1 MKKNILMICSWLDVE
16 GVAGSFFWEQAG
28 FMQDDFN
35 FTLCFFKKKYV
46 GPTSLI
52 NLFKAKIIKQ
62 KTPNGIDAYIIDY
75 LIIGYIPKKINIY
88 LHKHYTKKF
97 YKLLEKSNFK
107 IELIHAQSIFNAGL
121 EAFYLNKLTNIPYIF
136 TEHNQFSLRKK
147 GAYELKVLQKIING
161 NYPKLVVS
169 YDKIRQF
176 AANHLFA
183 DFTVVGNGVD
193 ETVFNYSDL
202 KNKSYN
208 DNRELTFVTI
218 GAYSPLKDQ
227 ETILKALELIDSKL
241 HEKIQFIW
249 GGFNAWSEE
258 KQSEVERLI
267 NSFDFENIEI
277 LLIPYLS
284 REEIA
289 STFRK
294 SDLFLFSSIS
304 EGMPV
309 SVLEA
314 LACGLPV
321 CTTRCGGVDEV
332 INSMNGEIVQ
342 IKDYKAIA
350 GFLLKFINKEITY
363 DKLNISK
370 NILEN
375 YSNTAFSKKMKKIYS
390 DTISNE
396 QNA

>member
-1 MKKNILMICSWLDVE
+1 MKKNVLMICSWLDIK
-16 GVAGSFFWEQAG
+16 GVSGSFFWEQAG
-28 FMQDDFN
+28 FMRDDFN
-35 FTLCFFKKKYV
+35 FILCFFKKKYV

-52 NLFKAKIIKQ
+52 NLFRAKILKQ
-62 KTPNGIDAYIIDY
+62 ETPNGIDTYIVDY
-75 LIIGYIPKKINIY
+75 LIIGYVPNKINIY
-88 LHKHYTKKF
+88 LHKRAVRKF
-97 YKLLEKSNFK
+97 YLFLDKSNLK
-107 IELIHAQSIFNAGL
+107 IDLIHAQSIFNAGL
-121 EAFYLNKLTNIPYIF
+121 QAFHINQLSNIPFIF

-147 GAYELKVLQKIING
+147 SSYELKILQKIIDG
-161 NYPKLVVS
+161 SYPKLVVS

-193 ETVFNYSDL
+193 EMIFNFSDPD
-202 KNKSYN
+202 NESYN
-208 DNRELTFVTI
+208 DNKDLTFVTI
-218 GAYSPLKDQ
+218 GAFNPLKDQ
-227 ETILKALELIDSKL
+227 ETLLKALELIDTKL
-241 HEKIQFIW
+241 NERIQFIW
-249 GGFNAWSEE
+249 GGFNAWGEE

-267 NSFDFENIEI
+267 NRFSFENIKI
-277 LLIPYLS
+277 VLIPHLT
-284 REEIA
+284 RKEIA
-289 STFRK
+289 FTFRK

-342 IKDYKAIA
+342 IKDYQAIA
-350 GFLLKFINKEITY
+350 RFLLKFINKEIVY

-370 NILEN
+370 NVLEN
-375 YSNTAFSKKMKKIYS
+375 YSNKAFGKRMKKIYL
-390 DTISNE
+390 DAIANE